1 VAVSRQMVPK
11 LQRDIPRLRGTIA
24 AAFTPLQDGGSAVDA
39 NSIERYV
46 DFLEAGGVDGILA
59 LGSAGEGILLDRAE
73 REFVAE
79 RYREVTAGRLS
90 LAIHA
95 GAVSTALT
103 AALAE
108 HAASIGADAVAVI
121 APPYYHYSDD
131 ELLEHFAAAAAACF
145 PVPFYVYEYAARSG
159 YAIPVSVIER
169 LRDRAPNLRGMK
181 VSDTPF
187 EAVTPYLLDGLDLFI
202 GFDSLIPEGLEH
214 GAIGAVSGLAAII
227 PEFVCDLVRSPST
240 AKAAIAAERIAGYE
254 PRLIERGK
262 AVLAEL
268 GIMQSDVRAPLLR
281 ESLR

>member
-1 VAVSRQMVPK
+1 VTVSRQTVPR

-39 NSIERYV
+39 DSIERYV

-79 RYREVTAGRLS
+79 RYREATSGRLS

-131 ELLEHFAAAAAACF
+131 ELVEHFAAAAAACF
-145 PVPFYVYEYAARSG
+145 PVPFYVYEYVARSG
-159 YAIPVSVIER
+159 YAIPVAVIER
-169 LRDRAPNLRGMK
+169 LRDRAQNLRGMK

-187 EAVTPYLLDGLDLFI
+187 EAVTPYLLDGLDVFI

-227 PEFVCDLVRSPST
+227 PEFVCDLVRSPSA
-240 AKAAIAAERIAGYE
+240 AKAAIAAERIAAYE

-262 AVLAEL
+262 AELAEL
-268 GIMQSDVRAPLLR
+268 GIMRSDVRAPLLR
-281 ESLR
+281 ESLG

>member
-1 VAVSRQMVPK
+1 VAVSRQMVPR
-11 LQRDIPRLRGTIA
+11 LQRDTPRLRGTIA
-24 AAFTPLQDGGSAVDA
+24 AAFTPLQDGGRAVDA
-39 NSIERYV
+39 DSIERYV

-79 RYREVTAGRLS
+79 RYREVTSGRLS

-103 AALAE
+103 AGLAE

-159 YAIPVSVIER
+159 YVIPVPVIER
-169 LRDRAPNLRGMK
+169 LRERAPNLRGMK

-187 EAVTPYLLDGLDLFI
+187 EAVAPYLLDGLDLFI
-202 GFDSLIPEGLEH
+202 GFDSLIPTGLEN

-227 PEFVCDLVRSPST
+227 PEFVCDLVRSPSV
-240 AKAAIAAERIAGYE
+240 AKATIAAERIAGYE

-262 AVLAEL
+262 AELAAL
-268 GIMQSDVRAPLLR
+268 GIMRPDVRAPLLPEPVR
-281 ESLR
+281 

>member
-1 VAVSRQMVPK
+1 MVPK